1 MSREV
6 ASSCRVALVA
16 VATATATAMQTSD
29 ANGEISA
36 TVDETNRVR
45 AELGLDKDVDAAT
58 RAKLDALKARPSST
72 QKIF

>member
-1 MSREV
+1 MEKGCKV
-6 ASSCRVALVA
+6 APQA
-16 VATATATAMQTSD
+16 VAHTD
-29 ANGEISA
+29 W
-36 TVDETNRVR
+36 VR